1 MTSIR
6 IKNKNYKKKELKKK
20 RKKKKKGEDG
30 RSLTLKIQA
39 LFINTHF
46 RNLGPLIN

>member
-6 IKNKNYKKKELKKK
+6 IKNKNFKKKLK
-20 RKKKKKGEDG
+20 KKKKKGEDG

>member
-6 IKNKNYKKKELKKK
+6 IKNKNYKKKKKE
-20 RKKKKKGEDG
+20 KKKGEDG

>member
-6 IKNKNYKKKELKKK
+6 IKNKNFKKKKFK
-20 RKKKKKGEDG
+20 KKKKKGEDG

>member
-6 IKNKNYKKKELKKK
+6 IKNKNFKKKIL
-20 RKKKKKGEDG
+20 KKKKKGEDG

>member
-20 RKKKKKGEDG
+20 RKKKKKEKMGG
-30 RSLTLKIQA
+30 VLTLKIQA